1 MDRSENVE
9 RRPEGRQMA
18 LNERRSLVV
27 VAIALVAAACSMPV
41 ALDPTPPAAG
51 STSEGSAASVSEI
64 PRSGPIPRLIAF
76 DSTGISSVEI
86 DPNTETRV
94 PLLLPAGRWTPTT
107 GASEIVLS
115 SLDRTKPTHIGVVS
129 LIGTQHLM
137 AEELTLPDGD
147 MWLGAYAA
155 CVSPSGR
162 IVIADA
168 GLSLFLLHTDVPP
181 DALPGQKDN
190 LGHCTWLDETHLL
203 WDEEGDQMAIW
214 DSSTGK
220 TAQLASPS
228 GREPSAGGSRLAWT
242 DAPGGTLFVS
252 DFKIGAAGFALGHQL
267 GSLPASAGSLSDDG
281 RWLVASGPTVGT
293 ATVYDLSGTAFLAV
307 ARISL
312 RPGEHARWLPIR
324 QS

>member
-1 MDRSENVE
+1 MALIE
-9 RRPEGRQMA
+9 RRPF
-18 LNERRSLVV
+18 V
-27 VAIALVAAACSMPV
+27 VAIALVLGACSTRM
-41 ALDPTPPAAG
+41 ALDPTALA
-51 STSEGSAASVSEI
+51 STSASDGSSASVSEI

-86 DPNTETRV
+86 DPNTGTRV

-137 AEELTLPDGD
+137 AEELTLPHGD

-155 CVSPSGR
+155 CVSRNGH

-168 GLSLFLLHTDVPP
+168 GLSLFLLHTDTPP
-181 DALPGQKDN
+181 DAIPGQKDN
-190 LGHCTWLDETHLL
+190 LGHCTWVDETHLL

-214 DSSTGK
+214 DGSTAK
-220 TAQLASPS
+220 TTQLASPS

-242 DAPGGTLFVS
+242 DGPGGALFVS
-252 DFKIGAAGFALGHQL
+252 DFTIGADGFALGHQL
-267 GSLPASAGSLSDDG
+267 GSLPTSAGSLSDDG

-293 ATVYDLSGTAFLAV
+293 ATVYDVSGSAFVAV

-312 RPGEHARWLPIR
+312 RPGEQARWLPIR